1 MLKGEQELFNLMQ
14 DEGLEVINVS
24 DMGITL
30 ENEPVTHAIAME
42 HWQTGK
48 PSVMLT
54 SGEPEG
60 KNTLYWDGSK
70 YEKQGISGSDFELA
84 CEKIVELF

>member
-1 MLKGEQELFNLMQ
+1 
-14 DEGLEVINVS
+14 
-24 DMGITL
+24 
-30 ENEPVTHAIAME
+30 ME